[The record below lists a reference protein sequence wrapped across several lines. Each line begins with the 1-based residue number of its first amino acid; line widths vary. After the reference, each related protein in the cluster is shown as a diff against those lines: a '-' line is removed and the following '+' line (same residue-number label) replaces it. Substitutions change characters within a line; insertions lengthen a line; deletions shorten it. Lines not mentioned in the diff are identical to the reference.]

1 MDGAF
6 SSVDWNLRISISMY
20 IHRENE
26 VTERDI
32 DGVGWD
38 MSGPLKLFLVLGGNG
53 SLFPQTSA

>member
-6 SSVDWNLRISISMY
+6 SSVDWNLRISILMY

-32 DGVGWD
+32 DGVVVG
-38 MSGPLKLFLVLGGNG
+38 GGEGGGEAVLARAACCP
-53 SLFPQTSA
+53 FQTT